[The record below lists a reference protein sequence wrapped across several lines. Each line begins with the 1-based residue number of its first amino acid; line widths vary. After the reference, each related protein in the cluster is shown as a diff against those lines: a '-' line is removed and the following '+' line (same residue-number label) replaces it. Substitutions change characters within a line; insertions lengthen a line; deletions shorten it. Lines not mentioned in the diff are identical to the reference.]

1 MQFHIVKILLST
13 EKAYLYNM
21 NLEVSGFF
29 APAGIYDVDN
39 EGLTLIHS
47 SEDSFFELWRG
58 ERAGHFRL
66 FKCLKQEYR
75 GNLLH
80 ETMLQKEFEIGFPL
94 RHPGIRE
101 TYAYVQMDT
110 LGNCIEMEWIDG
122 VTLNEFLA
130 SGALDESSFRRLA
143 AELCDALA
151 YLHSHQILHRDI
163 KPSNIL
169 ITHQGHFAKL
179 IDFSLADSDAHV
191 LLKQPAG
198 TRAYAAPEVLSGKE
212 ADQSSD
218 LYSLAK
224 VFSQMT
230 RRHRRVLAR
239 CTDADPARRYA
250 DAESMK
256 EALLKKSAGWMWIL
270 AAAIVASAGLLLW
283 QRPGNIMP
291 VSGAV
296 LPDSTASPVADTVF
310 VEVPKEAPRPIRA
323 KEDAVNDADIDAIFQ
338 QATELFD

>member
-1 MQFHIVKILLST
+1 
-13 EKAYLYNM
+13 M

-29 APAGIYDVDN
+29 APAGIYDVDS

-58 ERAGHFRL
+58 ERAGRFRL
-66 FKCLKQEYR
+66 FKCLKQEFR
-75 GNLLH
+75 GSLLH

-101 TYAYVQMDT
+101 TYAYVQMDS

-122 VTLNEFLA
+122 ITLDDYLA
-130 SGALDESSFRRLA
+130 DRALDEDSFRKLA
-143 AELCDALA
+143 GELCDAVS

-169 ITHQGHFAKL
+169 ITHQGHFAKI

-191 LLKQPAG
+191 LLKQAAG
-198 TRAYAAPEVLSGKE
+198 TRSFAAPEVLAGKE
-212 ADQSSD
+212 ASQSSD

-224 VFSQMT
+224 VFSKMT
-230 RRHRRVLAR
+230 KRHRRVLER
-239 CTDADPARRYA
+239 CTAADPSSRYA
-250 DAESMK
+250 DAASLEA
-256 EALLKKSAGWMWIL
+256 ALLKKKSGWIWVI
-270 AAAIVASAGLLLW
+270 AV
-283 QRPGNIMP
+283 
-291 VSGAV
+291 AV
-296 LPDSTASPVADTVF
+296 LAIAGGIFWTGTHQKPQAEALPLQDSTASPVARDTVF
-310 VEVPKEAPRPIRA
+310 IEVPKEAPRQIQP
-323 KEDAVNDADIDAIFQ
+323 KDDAVQDADIDAIFQ

>member
-1 MQFHIVKILLST
+1 
-13 EKAYLYNM
+13 M

-58 ERAGHFRL
+58 ERAGRFRL
-66 FKCLKQEYR
+66 FKCLKQEFR
-75 GNLLH
+75 GSLLH

-94 RHPGIRE
+94 RHSGIRE
-101 TYAYVQMDT
+101 TYAYVQMDP

-122 VTLNEFLA
+122 ITLDDYLA
-130 SGALDESSFRRLA
+130 GRALDEDSFRKLA
-143 AELCDALA
+143 GELCDAVS

-169 ITHQGHFAKL
+169 ITHQGHFAKI

-191 LLKQPAG
+191 LLKQAAG
-198 TRAYAAPEVLSGKE
+198 TRSFAAPEVLAGKE
-212 ADQSSD
+212 ASQSSD

-224 VFSQMT
+224 VFSRMT
-230 RRHRRVLAR
+230 KSHRRILER
-239 CTDADPARRYA
+239 CMSADPSSRYA
-250 DAESMK
+250 DAAALK
-256 EALLKKSAGWMWIL
+256 AALLKKKSGWIWVIAVTIL
-270 AAAIVASAGLLLW
+270 AIAGGIFW
-283 QRPGNIMP
+283 TGTHQKPQ
-291 VSGAV
+291 AEA
-296 LPDSTASPVADTVF
+296 LPSRDSTTSPVARDTVF
-310 VEVPKEAPRPIRA
+310 IEVPKEAPRRIQP
-323 KEDAVNDADIDAIFQ
+323 KDDAVQDADIDAIFQ

>member
-1 MQFHIVKILLST
+1 
-13 EKAYLYNM
+13 M

-29 APAGIYDVDN
+29 APAGIYDVDS

-58 ERAGHFRL
+58 ERAGRFRL
-66 FKCLKQEYR
+66 FKCLKQEFR
-75 GNLLH
+75 GSLLH

-101 TYAYVQMDT
+101 TYAYVQMDS

-122 VTLNEFLA
+122 ITLDDYLA
-130 SGALDESSFRRLA
+130 DRALDEDSFRKLA
-143 AELCDALA
+143 GELCDAVF

-169 ITHQGHFAKL
+169 ITHQGHFAKI

-191 LLKQPAG
+191 LLKQAAG
-198 TRAYAAPEVLSGKE
+198 TRSFAAPEVLAGKE
-212 ADQSSD
+212 ASQSSD

-224 VFSQMT
+224 VFSKIT
-230 RRHRRVLAR
+230 KRHRRVLER
-239 CTDADPARRYA
+239 CMSADPSSRYA
-250 DAESMK
+250 DAAALK
-256 EALLKKSAGWMWIL
+256 AALLKKKSGWIWVIAVTVLAIAGGIFWTGTHQKPQ
-270 AAAIVASAGLLLW
+270 AEA
-283 QRPGNIMP
+283 
-291 VSGAV
+291 
-296 LPDSTASPVADTVF
+296 LPLQDSTTSPVARDTVF
-310 VEVPKEAPRPIRA
+310 IEVPKEAPRQIQP
-323 KEDAVNDADIDAIFQ
+323 KEDAVQDADIDAIFQ

>member
-1 MQFHIVKILLST
+1 
-13 EKAYLYNM
+13 M

-58 ERAGHFRL
+58 ERAGRFRL
-66 FKCLKQEYR
+66 FKCLKQEFR
-75 GNLLH
+75 GSLLH

-101 TYAYVQMDT
+101 TYAYVQMDS

-122 VTLNEFLA
+122 ITLDDYLA
-130 SGALDESSFRRLA
+130 GRALDEDSFRKLA
-143 AELCDALA
+143 GELCDAVS

-169 ITHQGHFAKL
+169 ITHQGHFAKI

-191 LLKQPAG
+191 LLKQAAG
-198 TRAYAAPEVLSGKE
+198 TRSFAAPEVLAGKE
-212 ADQSSD
+212 ASQSSD

-224 VFSQMT
+224 VFSKIT
-230 RRHRRVLAR
+230 KRHRRVLER
-239 CTDADPARRYA
+239 CMSADPSSRYA
-250 DAESMK
+250 DAAALK
-256 EALLKKSAGWMWIL
+256 AALLKKKSGWIWLL
-270 AAAIVASAGLLLW
+270 AV
-283 QRPGNIMP
+283 
-291 VSGAV
+291 AV
-296 LPDSTASPVADTVF
+296 LAIAGGIFWTGTHQKPQAEASLPSRDSTAGPVARDTVF
-310 VEVPKEAPRPIRA
+310 IEVPKEAPRQIQP
-323 KEDAVNDADIDAIFQ
+323 KEDAVQDADIDAIFQ